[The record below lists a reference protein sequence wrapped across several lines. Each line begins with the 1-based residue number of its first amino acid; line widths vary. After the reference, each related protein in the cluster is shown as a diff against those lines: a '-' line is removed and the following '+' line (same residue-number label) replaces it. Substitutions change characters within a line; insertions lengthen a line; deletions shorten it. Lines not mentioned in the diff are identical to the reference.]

1 MINYGKQFID
11 NDDIKAVTKILK
23 SKFLTQGPLVNKF
36 EKKLKNFL
44 GSKYCCALS
53 SGTAALHLAG
63 LSSLL
68 GKNDYVI
75 TSPISFVA
83 TSNSILYSNARPIFV
98 DINKTTY
105 NIDENLVEKK
115 ILELKK
121 KNKYIKALI
130 ATDFA
135 GNPCNW
141 KRLKTLS
148 KKYNFLLIN
157 DNCHALGARY
167 YNDYKYAQ
175 KFADIVTHSFHPVK
189 QITTGEGGA
198 LLTNNKKIFEN
209 AIALRSHGVHKNNKL
224 KKKIGPW
231 YYEMQKLGF
240 NYRLTDFQSALGISQ
255 LKKLKNFL
263 KKRTEIAKIY
273 DSEFKKNPY
282 LKIPQSNKFSKHA
295 YHLYPLLINFKKI
308 KKTKKKLFKY
318 FEKRDI
324 FLQVHY
330 IPIHLQPYYKKNF
343 KYKIG
348 DFPVSEKFYSQEV
361 SLPIYYSL
369 KKKDVYKI
377 IRLINNFVR

>member
-1 MINYGKQFID
+1 MINYGKQYID

-36 EKKLKNFL
+36 EKKLKNLL

-75 TSPISFVA
+75 TSPISFLA
-83 TSNSILYSNARPIFV
+83 TSNAILYSNARPIFV
-98 DINKTTY
+98 DINETTY

-141 KRLKTLS
+141 KRLKSLS

-157 DNCHALGARY
+157 DNCHALGAKY

-209 AIALRSHGVHKNNKL
+209 AIELMNDTTFGLNAGIVTNNLNNVKQFIKQARVGGIRINLPTSQRNEVLPFGGLMDSGYGRGGIISAVKEMTNL
-224 KKKIGPW
+224 KTILW
-231 YYEMQKLGF
+231 
-240 NYRLTDFQSALGISQ
+240 
-255 LKKLKNFL
+255 
-263 KKRTEIAKIY
+263 
-273 DSEFKKNPY
+273 
-282 LKIPQSNKFSKHA
+282 
-295 YHLYPLLINFKKI
+295 
-308 KKTKKKLFKY
+308 
-318 FEKRDI
+318 
-324 FLQVHY
+324 
-330 IPIHLQPYYKKNF
+330 
-343 KYKIG
+343 
-348 DFPVSEKFYSQEV
+348 
-361 SLPIYYSL
+361 
-369 KKKDVYKI
+369 
-377 IRLINNFVR
+377 